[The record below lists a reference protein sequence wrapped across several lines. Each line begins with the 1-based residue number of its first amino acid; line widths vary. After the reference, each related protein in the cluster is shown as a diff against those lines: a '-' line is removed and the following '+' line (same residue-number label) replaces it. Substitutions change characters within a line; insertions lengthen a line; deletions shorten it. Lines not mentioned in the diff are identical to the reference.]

1 MKNPIKTYKFW
12 IKIIA
17 AALLI
22 VLGLWILFDNTIAKI
37 LVLLFTGLVTGIYA
51 LIRVIPLI
59 KTLKTNKARLISLLE
74 IIVDL
79 LLAVYLCFAAINL
92 KEDPTSDFAIFN
104 DKYYRFFIAFILYSR
119 TVVYFMCTVLFKE
132 ETDKSKFWAHIL
144 LITIACLLCAL
155 TDITSQGIAITIA
168 VFAFLVSISL
178 ITEGSSGYW
187 KYRKNITVEKNKDI
201 NDSKENTEEEL
212 PSGKIIIPV
221 NDDMP
226 QDSSIVS

>member
-92 KEDPTSDFAIFN
+92 KENPTSDFAIFN

-144 LITIACLLCAL
+144 LITSACLLCAL

-187 KYRKNITVEKNKDI
+187 KYRKNITIEKNKNI

-212 PSGKIIIPV
+212 PSGEIIIPV